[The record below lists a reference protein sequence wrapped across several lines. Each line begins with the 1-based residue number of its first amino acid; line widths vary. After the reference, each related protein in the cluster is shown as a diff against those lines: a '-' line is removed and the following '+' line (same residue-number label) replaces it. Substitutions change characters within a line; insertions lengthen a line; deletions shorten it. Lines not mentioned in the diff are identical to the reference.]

1 MEAIEALSE
10 AGGRRRP
17 AEAHTRMPKA
27 IVELKTDLDHE
38 LNLKE
43 ENVIVS
49 ANDLTVWEGR
59 KLIEKCALN
68 NIERTFVESGFGIN
82 KLIVRDKSGKEAEFA
97 YFTKSRAS
105 NFSKLSTAI
114 NDHFSKGS
122 RTKVNFEKEK
132 TAQPGKVHT
141 LIWLYNFGKRYKY
154 SLIFGLVLSLV
165 VTLVNLIP
173 PYLLKVLID
182 NVILSPGSSPALFPM
197 LIAVLLASSAAA
209 MLLSMLQGY
218 VLNKTGNKIVTDIR
232 NKLFAHVIRLPPSF
246 IDKMS
251 TGRIISRLISDAGN
265 TQWLMTYGLPTVVT
279 NVLTIFGIGVI
290 LFSMY
295 PPLALYVLIPVPF
308 VIFLV
313 IRYRRRA
320 DVMYYRNWRRS
331 ADMTSVISDIV
342 PNYTIVK
349 AASKEKSE
357 SSKFDKVTGKYL
369 DSQVDLTKLN
379 IYHWPV
385 VGFITALATIAIWW
399 VGGHSVIAG
408 VIQLGIISS
417 FIAYLAM
424 FYGPINQL
432 GNVIPFVQQSI
443 TSGQRLREIL
453 DEKIPALEHRTENH
467 SRPKGDIE
475 FRSVSFEYTHPFP
488 TIKNVNFKIKEGT
501 KAVFVGKSGSG
512 KTTLAKLL
520 LRLYE
525 LKEGEIAV
533 GGKNIATFGLENLR
547 NGIAY
552 VPQEAVLFDNSVAY
566 NVSYY
571 SQEEVDPIKLM
582 LACTEASIHNEIM
595 AMPISYDTNI
605 GEKGYALS
613 GGQRQRLSIAR
624 AILTDPN
631 IVVLDEV
638 TSNLDAINASE
649 VEETI
654 LQFTKSRTS
663 ISITHDA
670 KEIREADYAVV
681 MENGTVVEQGTPDA
695 LLTKRGKL
703 LSLMRTKS
711 SKVIRSGAQQK
722 VENRIA
728 RFITSATQ
736 ITITRGSRA
745 SFVNIKY
752 KKHSF
757 AELTPQMP
765 FPISHPE
772 VIVFKDRKGR
782 PMILVNDADRLK
794 GKPAAA
800 LKATIAVT
808 NFKLKILQINKLKIT
823 GDGLEW
829 IVKTDRG
836 KRKVITE
843 TRRSVRDM
851 GSKLVLI
858 DREGSV
864 FEAVKSEL
872 DLRSQKIIESS
883 V

>member
-1 MEAIEALSE
+1 MKAIAASSE
-10 AGGRRRP
+10 HGEKRPTAAGP
-17 AEAHTRMPKA
+17 AKMPRA

-43 ENVIVS
+43 ENVVIS
-49 ANDLTVWEGR
+49 ASDLSVWDGKRLVER
-59 KLIEKCALN
+59 CPLN
-68 NIERTFVESGFGIN
+68 RIERAFVESGFGIN
-82 KLIVRDKSGKEAEFA
+82 KFIVREKSGKETEFA

-105 NFSKLSTAI
+105 NFSKLATAI
-114 NDHFSKGS
+114 NEHFSKGG
-122 RTKVNFEKEK
+122 RTRVSFDHERLE
-132 TAQPGKVHT
+132 QPGKVHT
-141 LIWLYNFGKRYKY
+141 LIWLYSFGKKYKF
-154 SLIFGLVLSLV
+154 SLLFGLSLSLV
-165 VTLVNLIP
+165 VALVNLIP

-182 NVILSPGSSPALFPM
+182 NVILSPGNSPTLFPI
-197 LIAVLLASSAAA
+197 LIMVLLAASAAA
-209 MLLSMLQGY
+209 MLLGMLQSY
-218 VLNKTGNKIVTDIR
+218 VLNKTGNKIVMDIR
-232 NKLFAHVIRLPPSF
+232 NRLFAHVIRLPPTF

-265 TQWLMTYGLPTVVT
+265 TQWLMTFGLPTVVT
-279 NVLTIFGIGVI
+279 NVLTILGIGTI

-295 PPLALYVLIPVPF
+295 PPLAVYVLIPVPF
-308 VIFLV
+308 VVFLV

-349 AASKEKSE
+349 AASKEKFE
-357 SSKFDKVTGKYL
+357 SGKFDKVTGKYL
-369 DSQVDLTKLN
+369 NSQIDLTKLN
-379 IYHWPV
+379 LYHWPV

-408 VIQLGIISS
+408 AIQLGIISS

-424 FYGPINQL
+424 FYNPINQL

-453 DEKIPALEHRTENH
+453 DEKIPALVHKTENH
-467 SRPKGDIE
+467 TSPHGDIE
-475 FRSVSFEYTHPFP
+475 FKGVSFEYTHPFP
-488 TIKNVNFKIKEGT
+488 TIKNVNFRIREGT

-525 LKEGEIAV
+525 LREGEILV
-533 GGKNIATFGLENLR
+533 GGKNIATFGLDNLR
-547 NGIAY
+547 GGIAY

-571 SQEEVDPIKLM
+571 SQEEVDPLKLM
-582 LACTEASIHNEIM
+582 LACTEASIHTEIM
-595 AMPISYDTNI
+595 NMPISYDTNI

-631 IVVLDEV
+631 IVILDEV

-670 KEIREADYAVV
+670 KEIRDADYAVV
-681 MENGTVVEQGTPDA
+681 MENGTVVEQGTPEA
-695 LLTKRGKL
+695 LLKKKGKL
-703 LSLMRTKS
+703 PALMRTKS
-711 SKVIRSGAQQK
+711 TKVIKSGAQQK
-722 VENRIA
+722 IDDKVA

-736 ITITRGSRA
+736 ITVARGSRQ
-745 SFVNIKY
+745 SLVNIVY
-752 KKHSF
+752 RKHRF
-757 AELTPQMP
+757 EELTPQMP

-772 VIVFKDRKGR
+772 VIIFKSRQGK
-782 PMILVNDADRLK
+782 PILLVNDSDRLK
-794 GKPAAA
+794 GRSASA
-800 LKATIAVT
+800 LKDALAVT
-808 NFKLKILQINKLKIT
+808 NFKLRVLQISRLKIT
-823 GDGLEW
+823 GDGMEW
-829 IVKTDRG
+829 YVNTDKG

-851 GSKLVLI
+851 GTKLVLI

-864 FEAVKSEL
+864 FEAIKAEL
-872 DLRSQKIIESS
+872 DQRSRKIIESS